1 MPKIK
6 PPKILKKKI
15 KNNSLKLFWITF
27 FYSIAFL
34 VIIGGG
40 TYLLWDKHSFSIAY
54 VPIDILEW
62 AFIGGMIGVLYKLS
76 YYPHTIERANFAAWI
91 IAKPIIGVVMG
102 GLIYFLAVSGSI
114 FLNGSSSIKNTE
126 LLDVFAFIGG
136 FSDRLTISLINQIL
150 DKSFGDDEDDNS
162 SRKRNVRVEVKEV
175 SKEVTTQN

>member
-1 MPKIK
+1 MPVKKKVNVIK
-6 PPKILKKKI
+6 PKAKIQKA
-15 KNNSLKLFWITF
+15 KLFWITLV
-27 FYSIAFL
+27 YTAIFL
-34 VIIGGG
+34 IILSFG
-40 TYLLWDKHSFSIAY
+40 TLFLWDKHNFSIAY

-62 AFIGGMIGVLYKLS
+62 AFIGGMVGVLYKLS

-91 IAKPIIGVVMG
+91 IAKPVIGVVMG

-150 DKSFGDDEDDNS
+150 DKSFGDDDDNDNNKKKS
-162 SRKRNVRVEVKEV
+162 TLKTLKKNIPEK
-175 SKEVTTQN
+175 SKT

>member
-1 MPKIK
+1 MSKIK
-6 PPKILKKKI
+6 APKILKKRL

-27 FYSIAFL
+27 FYSVAFL
-34 VIIGGG
+34 VIIGTG

-62 AFIGGMIGVLYKLS
+62 AFIGGMMGVLYQLAYHPRTLEK
-76 YYPHTIERANFAAWI
+76 ANFASWI
-91 IAKPIIGVVMG
+91 VAKPIIGVVMG

-136 FSDRLTISLINQIL
+136 FSDKLTISLINQIL
-150 DKSFGDDEDDNS
+150 DKSFGDDDDNNS
-162 SRKRNVRVEVKEV
+162 SRKRDVRVEVKEI
-175 SKEVTTQN
+175 SKESSVG